1 MKPQIP
7 PEGASEVEVEDFVAG
22 FRKDARPRVREL
34 MLQGADEAQIAE
46 YVASLDRSPE
56 EIAQDDIEAAAEE
69 EG

>member
-1 MKPQIP
+1 MTPPIP
-7 PEGASEVEVEDFVAG
+7 PEGASEVEVEDVVGG
-22 FRKDARPRVREL
+22 FRKDARARVREL